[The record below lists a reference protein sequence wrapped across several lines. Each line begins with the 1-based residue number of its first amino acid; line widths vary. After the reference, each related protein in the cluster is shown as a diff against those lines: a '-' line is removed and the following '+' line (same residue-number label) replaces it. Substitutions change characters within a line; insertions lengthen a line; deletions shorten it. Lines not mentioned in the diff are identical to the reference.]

1 MKSVLLSI
9 QNAKEILNK
18 VLEKFL
24 RGDIYN
30 IEYKLQ
36 ARLNFQSQGWQ
47 PGIHI
52 FWLTLEE
59 KNRTILSINSTFLK
73 LETQNENVR
82 STNKKVSRIKN
93 IFYSFVKIVEF
104 ITFLLY
110 DLDCLMLFEMTWI
123 NRL

>member
-47 PGIHI
+47 PGIDI

-59 KNRTILSINSTFLK
+59 KNRTNLSINSTFLK

-82 STNKKVSRIKN
+82 STNKKVSRIKY
-93 IFYSFVKIVEF
+93 IFYSFVKIAEF

-110 DLDCLMLFEMTWI
+110 DLDCLML
-123 NRL
+123 LK